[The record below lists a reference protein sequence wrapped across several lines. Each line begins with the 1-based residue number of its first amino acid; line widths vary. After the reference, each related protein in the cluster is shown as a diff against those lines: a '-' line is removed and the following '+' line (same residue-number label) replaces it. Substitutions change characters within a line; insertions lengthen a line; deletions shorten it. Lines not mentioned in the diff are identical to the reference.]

1 MKKFFKIFIIN
12 ILCLILVFFI
22 LEIICFFLTYK
33 QNIKNIESYNK
44 LAGNKVTKITLKEH
58 IKNLYELA
66 VLHIKPVRYFS
77 TSEFRKPAG
86 LQYESESPDKSAI
99 IIIGCSF
106 PYGYTLKNEET
117 FHYKLS
123 EYTKRSV
130 YNLSLIGGSPR
141 EILYMLRNEN
151 FLNSGLLKNRK
162 AQYFIYINIPS
173 HRNRLYANFRQ
184 FVPTFKPVNNN
195 TRLKYYRNF
204 FNDRS
209 FLYYQAMFFYTNHL
223 MNEKKAFNDLKL
235 YIKEINRAIQNKFDN
250 YNSPSKLVILVYGD
264 FSNDDWNELN
274 DENIIVIKI
283 NDMLGFD
290 IMDTKY
296 TIGDNMHPNA
306 KAWEVIVPA
315 LAKELN
321 L

>member
-1 MKKFFKIFIIN
+1 MN
-12 ILCLILVFFI
+12 IVF
-22 LEIICFFLTYK
+22 
-33 QNIKNIESYNK
+33 YNK
-44 LAGNKVTKITLKEH
+44 IILNKETKITLKEH
-58 IKNLYELA
+58 IKNLYEMA
-66 VLHIKPVRYFS
+66 VLHIKPVKYFS
-77 TSEFRKPAG
+77 KSEFRTPAG
-86 LQYESESPDKSAI
+86 LQYEAESPDKSAI
-99 IIIGCSF
+99 IIMGCSF
-106 PYGYTLKNEET
+106 SYGYTLKNEET

-141 EILYMLRNEN
+141 EMLYMLRNKK

-173 HRNRLYANFRQ
+173 HRNRLYANYRQ
-184 FVPTFKPVNNN
+184 FVPVFKPVNNN

-209 FLYYQAMFFYTNHL
+209 FLYYQAMFFYTHHL
-223 MNEKKAFNDLKL
+223 MNKKKAFNDLKL

-250 YNSPSKLVILVYGD
+250 YGSPSKLVVLVYGD
-264 FSNDDWNELN
+264 FSDDDWSELN

-283 NDMLGFD
+283 NNILGFD
-290 IMDTKY
+290 ILDKQY
-296 TIGDNMHPNA
+296 KINDNMHPNA

-315 LAKELN
+315 LAKELD